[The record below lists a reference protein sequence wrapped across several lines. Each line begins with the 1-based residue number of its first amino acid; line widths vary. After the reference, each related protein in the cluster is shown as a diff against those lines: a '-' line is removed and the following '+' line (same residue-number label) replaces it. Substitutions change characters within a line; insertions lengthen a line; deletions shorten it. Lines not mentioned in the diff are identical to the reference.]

1 MDSWNFFIALHQS
14 PPHRD
19 NHRLL
24 PLCFLDPSD
33 RLLPLPQLIFQLPL
47 LGRLQVELPPIQLQS
62 QLKPLL
68 VRLAP
73 PLQQRVLPRQQQ
85 QLVELLRD
93 DALLP
98 PKRGDEFL
106 LLRQLLVQQSVRV
119 RGERELEKQVGQLAR
134 YQHVG

>member
-62 QLKPLL
+62 QLRPLL
-68 VRLAP
+68 VRLA